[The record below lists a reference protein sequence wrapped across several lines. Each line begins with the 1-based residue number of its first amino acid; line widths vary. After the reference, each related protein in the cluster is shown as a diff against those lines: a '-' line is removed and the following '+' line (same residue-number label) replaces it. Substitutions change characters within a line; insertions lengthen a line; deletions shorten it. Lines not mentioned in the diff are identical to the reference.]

1 MRTKAGVITDK
12 NENIILD
19 VDFIMYYNG
28 RTMLFKYNTY
38 LRCKREIIK
47 KLCEP
52 KYANKNID
60 YLNKYLFRKYGV
72 IAVLRHT
79 FTKGKYY
86 EIITIQQYAKEI
98 AKQGV

>member
-1 MRTKAGVITDK
+1 MRTKVLAIT
-12 NENIILD
+12 NENDNIVLD
-19 VDFIMYYNG
+19 VDFIMYCNG
-28 RTMLFKYNTY
+28 RSMLFNYNTY

>member
-1 MRTKAGVITDK
+1 
-12 NENIILD
+12 
-19 VDFIMYYNG
+19 
-28 RTMLFKYNTY
+28 MLFKYNTY
-38 LRCKREIIK
+38 LRYKKELVK

-60 YLNKYLFRKYGV
+60 YLNKYLFRKFGV
-72 IAVLRHT
+72 IAVLRYALPN
-79 FTKGKYY
+79 KGTYY

>member
-1 MRTKAGVITDK
+1 MRTKVLAIT
-12 NENIILD
+12 NENNNIVLD
-19 VDFIMYYNG
+19 VDFIMYCNG
-28 RTMLFKYNTY
+28 RSMLFKYNTY
-38 LRCKREIIK
+38 LRYKKELVK

-98 AKQGV
+98 TKQDV